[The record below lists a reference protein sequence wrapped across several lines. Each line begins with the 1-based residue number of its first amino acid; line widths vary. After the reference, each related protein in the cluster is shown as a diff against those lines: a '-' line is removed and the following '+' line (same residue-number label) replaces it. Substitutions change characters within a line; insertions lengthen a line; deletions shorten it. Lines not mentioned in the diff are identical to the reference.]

1 MPYRQPFSRIGF
13 LLVTMAAVG
22 TTSCSSGGGL
32 QPVQGRVMVGDKAA
46 AGAQVMFHPEGGDI
60 NSVPATGTAGLDGTF
75 ALTTGA
81 KVGAAPGKY
90 VVTVVWPDPSK
101 KPTEQQAMMGLAPD
115 APDLLAG
122 RYAARQKSPL
132 RAEIK
137 PGQNTLDTFDLK

>member
-1 MPYRQPFSRIGF
+1 MPSRQFLSRAA
-13 LLVTMAAVG
+13 LLLAVMATVG

-32 QPVQGRVMVGDKAA
+32 HPVQGKVMVGEKPA

-60 NSVPATGTAGLDGTF
+60 NSIPATGTAGPDGTF

-81 KVGAAPGKY
+81 KAGAAAGSY
-90 VVTVVWPDPSK
+90 VVTVVWPDPAK
-101 KPTEQQAMMGLAPD
+101 KPTEQQTMMGLAPD

-122 RYAARQKSPL
+122 RYATRQKSPL

-137 PGQNTLDTFDLK
+137 PGQNTLEPFDLK